1 MQFVYDELYGE
12 NGVRRQVTDSQLNKI
27 INAETPEESAYAFA
41 CYYERCGEDYRSMRK
56 GFARKAY
63 EYFVV

>member
-1 MQFVYDELYGE
+1 METKYGTWE
-12 NGVRRQVTDSQLNKI
+12 HCSIRHEVDNGVWTERFLKCSECN
-27 INAETPEESAYAFA
+27 
-41 CYYERCGEDYRSMRK
+41 YERCGEDYRSMRK